1 MSRRETDEGK
11 LKAKFQKKKEEEDE
25 LANNLFDQ
33 LDEIKGKE
41 DEDTAEAQVKALATY
56 KDLFVDEELVIT
68 VKDVKFTFR
77 KNPTILEY
85 EDMQSVKEDD
95 PDRRKKLLEYSYNL
109 LISPE
114 MPFEDYIK
122 LPPYVIKYLEQKISE
137 HFLMGLV
144 SIILED

>member
-25 LANNLFDQ
+25 LANKYFDQ